1 MQVIR
6 LFDGVYR
13 LDGRLATRNLV
24 RGRSV
29 YGERLVEHEG
39 VEYRLW
45 NPYRSKLAS
54 AIINGLSELG
64 IKRGSKVLYLGAATG
79 TTASHVSD
87 IVGKEGIVCC
97 VEIAERSMR
106 ELLKVCESRPN
117 MLPVLQDARNVEAYA
132 DAVKEYDVIYQD
144 IAARDQAE
152 ILSVNAALLKEGGF
166 AYVAIK
172 SQSIDVARRPELVY
186 REFMASIEKR
196 YDVLQTLPLVPFTK
210 MHLFAALRK
219 KREQGQAI

>member
-1 MQVIR
+1 MDVKE

-29 YGERLVEHEG
+29 YGEGLVEYDG
-39 VEYRLW
+39 AEYRMW
-45 NPYRSKLAS
+45 NPYRSKLAA
-54 AIINGLSELG
+54 AIINGLSELR

-79 TTASHVSD
+79 TTVSHVSD
-87 IVGKEGIVCC
+87 IVGRGGVVCC

-106 ELLKVCESRPN
+106 ELLKVCEARPN
-117 MLPVLQDARNVEAYA
+117 LLPVLQDARNVEAYA
-132 DAVKEYDVIYQD
+132 GEVKEYDAIYQD

-152 ILSVNAALLKEGGF
+152 ILAINASLLKKGGI

-172 SQSIDVARRPELVY
+172 SQSIDVAKRPELVY
-186 REFMASIEKR
+186 KEFMASIGKR
-196 YDVLQTLPLVPFTK
+196 YNVLQTLPLAPFTK
-210 MHLFAALRK
+210 MHLFAALQK
-219 KREQGQAI
+219 K

>member
-1 MQVIR
+1 MDVKE

-13 LDGRLATRNLV
+13 LDGRLATKNLV

-29 YGERLVEHEG
+29 YGEGLVEYDG
-39 VEYRLW
+39 AEYRMW
-45 NPYRSKLAS
+45 NPYRSKLAA

-64 IKRGSKVLYLGAATG
+64 IKRGSNVLYLGAATG

-87 IVGKEGIVCC
+87 IVGRGGLVCC

-106 ELLKVCESRPN
+106 ELLKVCEARPN

-132 DAVKEYDVIYQD
+132 GEMKEYDSIYQD

-152 ILSVNAALLKEGGF
+152 ILAINASLLKKGGI

-172 SQSIDVARRPELVY
+172 SQSIDVAKRPELVY
-186 REFMASIEKR
+186 NEFMASIGKR
-196 YDVLQTLPLVPFTK
+196 YNVLQTLPLAPFTK
-210 MHLFAALRK
+210 MHLFAALQK
-219 KREQGQAI
+219 K